1 MNHILPYFSSETEKT
16 KIFRTISSMD
26 NNNFCPHALKQ
37 AVAQDRKLEGEAEIQ
52 FSRRPSSRRRNPL
65 PLPQVS
71 PANGPPE
78 ALLGLFQE
86 RVL

>member
-1 MNHILPYFSSETEKT
+1 
-16 KIFRTISSMD
+16 MD
-26 NNNFCPHALKQ
+26 NNNNFCPHALKQ

-86 RVL
+86 GVLWGGNVESQIEFQSTLRVIM